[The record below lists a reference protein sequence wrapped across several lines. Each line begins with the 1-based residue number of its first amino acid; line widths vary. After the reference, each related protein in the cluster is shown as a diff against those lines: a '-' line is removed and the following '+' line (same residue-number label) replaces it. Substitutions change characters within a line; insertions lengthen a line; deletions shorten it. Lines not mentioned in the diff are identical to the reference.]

1 MLDAD
6 DQNPAFYFDK
16 YAAQIPA
23 ETGQGVKLQVKV
35 IPVPNLKGQC
45 HEIFC
50 FWFFSSIRPPPP
62 APEYPIRTISNFFR
76 KFAEIFAAQG

>member
-1 MLDAD
+1 VRVLDAD

-35 IPVPNLKGQC
+35 V
-45 HEIFC
+45 C
-50 FWFFSSIRPPPP
+50 FGMVS
-62 APEYPIRTISNFFR
+62 YT
-76 KFAEIFAAQG
+76 K

>member
-1 MLDAD
+1 VRVLDAD

-35 IPVPNLKGQC
+35 M
-45 HEIFC
+45 
-50 FWFFSSIRPPPP
+50 
-62 APEYPIRTISNFFR
+62 
-76 KFAEIFAAQG
+76 

>member
-1 MLDAD
+1 VRVLDAD

-35 IPVPNLKGQC
+35 ITVPNLK
-45 HEIFC
+45 HN
-50 FWFFSSIRPPPP
+50 PVNP
-62 APEYPIRTISNFFR
+62 AECTVNGMELHTE
-76 KFAEIFAAQG
+76 K

>member
-1 MLDAD
+1 MTTTMPRTPTVFHPGQSKTTVRVRVLDAD

-35 IPVPNLKGQC
+35 M
-45 HEIFC
+45 
-50 FWFFSSIRPPPP
+50 
-62 APEYPIRTISNFFR
+62 
-76 KFAEIFAAQG
+76 

>member
-1 MLDAD
+1 MRVLDAD

-35 IPVPNLKGQC
+35 VCVL
-45 HEIFC
+45 E
-50 FWFFSSIRPPPP
+50 W
-62 APEYPIRTISNFFR
+62 
-76 KFAEIFAAQG
+76 